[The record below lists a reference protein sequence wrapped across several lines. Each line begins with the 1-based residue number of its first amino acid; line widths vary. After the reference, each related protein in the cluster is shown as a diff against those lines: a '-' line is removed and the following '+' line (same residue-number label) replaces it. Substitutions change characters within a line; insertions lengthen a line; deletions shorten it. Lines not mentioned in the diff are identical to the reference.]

1 MAKINEQTL
10 VITLSQ
16 LVKDD
21 TPTNPLLSPD
31 VVAQLEAV
39 VGELAGAGTLVDD
52 FKQRISLRPYSVRN
66 RVWQL

>member
-10 VITLSQ
+10 VITVSL

-21 TPTNPLLSPD
+21 ASIQPLLSAE

-39 VGELAGAGTLVDD
+39 VAELAGAGTLVEI
-52 FKQRISLRPYSVRN
+52 KQA
-66 RVWQL
+66 

>member
-10 VITLSQ
+10 VITVSQ

-21 TPTNPLLSPD
+21 APINALLSEE

-39 VGELAGAGTLVDD
+39 VAELAGAGTLVEI
-52 FKQRISLRPYSVRN
+52 KQA
-66 RVWQL
+66 

>member
-21 TPTNPLLSPD
+21 ADVQPLLSTD
-31 VVAQLEAV
+31 VVAQLEVV
-39 VGELAGAGTLVDD
+39 VGELAGSGTLVEI
-52 FKQRISLRPYSVRN
+52 KQA
-66 RVWQL
+66 

>member
-21 TPTNPLLSPD
+21 ADVQPLLSPD

-39 VGELAGAGTLVDD
+39 VGELAGSGTLVEI
-52 FKQRISLRPYSVRN
+52 KQA
-66 RVWQL
+66 

>member
-10 VITLSQ
+10 IITVSQ

-21 TPTNPLLSPD
+21 APTQSLLSEE

-39 VGELAGAGTLVDD
+39 VGELAGAGTLVEI
-52 FKQRISLRPYSVRN
+52 KQA
-66 RVWQL
+66 

>member
-10 VITLSQ
+10 VITVSQ

-21 TPTNPLLSPD
+21 ATTTALLSPE

-39 VGELAGAGTLVDD
+39 VAELAGAGTLVEI
-52 FKQRISLRPYSVRN
+52 KQA
-66 RVWQL
+66 

>member
-10 VITLSQ
+10 VITVSQ

-21 TPTNPLLSPD
+21 APTAELLGAD

-39 VGELAGAGTLVDD
+39 VGELAGAGTLVEI
-52 FKQRISLRPYSVRN
+52 KQA
-66 RVWQL
+66 

>member
-10 VITLSQ
+10 IITVSQ

-21 TPTNPLLSPD
+21 AAVGALLSEE

-39 VGELAGAGTLVDD
+39 VSELAGTGTLVEIR
-52 FKQRISLRPYSVRN
+52 QA
-66 RVWQL
+66 

>member
-10 VITLSQ
+10 VITVSQ

-21 TPTNPLLSPD
+21 AHTQELLSAD

-39 VGELAGAGTLVDD
+39 VAELAGAGTLVEI
-52 FKQRISLRPYSVRN
+52 KQA
-66 RVWQL
+66 